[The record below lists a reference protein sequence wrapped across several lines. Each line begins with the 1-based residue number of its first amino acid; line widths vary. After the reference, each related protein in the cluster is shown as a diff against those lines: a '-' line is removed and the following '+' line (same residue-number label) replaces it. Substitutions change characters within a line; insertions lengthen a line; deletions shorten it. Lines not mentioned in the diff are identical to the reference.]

1 MDEQKETFEMSK
13 TIKNN
18 IENFELFN
26 SHVDK
31 YTQDIFEISSP
42 YEFLLPQYMIKGVLG
57 ELSKLFSLER
67 NNLLNLVATSINLK
81 ELLFSSRKSTRF

>member
-1 MDEQKETFEMSK
+1 MDEQKETFEISK

-42 YEFLLPQYMIKGVLG
+42 YEFLLPQHMK
-57 ELSKLFSLER
+57 K
-67 NNLLNLVATSINLK
+67 K
-81 ELLFSSRKSTRF
+81 EPES